1 MEVCLQRSLV
11 DGGSKPR
18 PAPPSVGA
26 DVCEVQKPLSLILTE
41 AELGQRPQGHWV
53 CECVCVCVCLLG
65 FKCCIFTTIV
75 SRSIVSRSW

>member
-26 DVCEVQKPLSLILTE
+26 DVCEVQKPLSLLLTE

-53 CECVCVCVCLLG
+53 CVCVCVCVCWVSSAAYSRQLSADLG
-65 FKCCIFTTIV
+65 SKH
-75 SRSIVSRSW
+75 